1 MWGGYLVAF
10 VIFVLG
16 AGIFFSRRADYIDA
30 DDIGR
35 SHKDEKFPG
44 LVMMLVA
51 VLICIWI

>member
-1 MWGGYLVAF
+1 MWAAYLVAF
-10 VIFVLG
+10 VIFVFG
-16 AGIFFSRRADYIDA
+16 ALIFFGPREEYLDA

-51 VLICIWI
+51 ILICIWV